1 LKNKYIIIWRIC
13 INVLRIEVDTPET
26 MTVGIGVD
34 INSTAVFEI
43 SASVIIQKRGR
54 SNTPTIIDIIRQTIV
69 GPISVGKRIGRRTGR
84 IVIHDTATIVSY
96 VIGKCVSG
104 ICKRQ

>member
-34 INSTAVFEI
+34 I
-43 SASVIIQKRGR
+43 K
-54 SNTPTIIDIIRQTIV
+54 
-69 GPISVGKRIGRRTGR
+69 
-84 IVIHDTATIVSY
+84 TATKARRV
-96 VIGKCVSG
+96 VVKGG
-104 ICKRQ
+104 